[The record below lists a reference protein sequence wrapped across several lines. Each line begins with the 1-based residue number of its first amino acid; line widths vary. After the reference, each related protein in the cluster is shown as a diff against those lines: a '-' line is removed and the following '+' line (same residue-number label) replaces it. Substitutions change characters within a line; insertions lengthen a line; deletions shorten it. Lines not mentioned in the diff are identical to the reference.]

1 MNTQYILSVGSF
13 IVSFLACFFALV
25 PYTGY
30 KYSLHKFPFYKSSA
44 YLPIYALILVAF
56 TIIYFA
62 NSVKSDFLH
71 DLNYS
76 NIIVPLLSAGLIYA
90 FSLTPELARFKSLTI
105 AAAAIVSSF
114 FLPPEFYLFEK
125 TVPFWA
131 DRLIIIFLWWAFGYC
146 YVFLNKMDGIL
157 PLQNMTFSLGL
168 TLLGFLGALPQLFML
183 FGLCLLAVNLA
194 FILLNWY
201 PAKISL
207 SDGAACSFGFIFGW
221 LALAGSAEG
230 CMPCMVILGMYY
242 FLEVLTA
249 YLQKLSLKDEYKN
262 PLTNT
267 SYYQVNVSGLSPDT
281 IVRHLVK
288 LEIIFVILS
297 IFEIY
302 APNAYSVP
310 LLAFIMGA
318 WFLSRLRNWQTPEKS
333 LKELNREMLENIKNG
348 LDVSGKKDN

>member
-13 IVSFLACFFALV
+13 IVGFLTCFFALI

-30 KYSLHKFPFYKSSA
+30 KYSLHKVPFYKSSA
-44 YLPIYALILVAF
+44 YLPIYTVILISF
-56 TIIYFA
+56 TVIYFA
-62 NSVKSDFLH
+62 NSVKSDFLYN
-71 DLNYS
+71 LGYL
-76 NIIVPLLSAGLIYA
+76 NIIVPLLAAGLIYA
-90 FSLTPELARFKSLTI
+90 SSLLSGLARFKSLTI
-105 AAAAIVSSF
+105 AAAAAVSCF

-125 TVPFWA
+125 AVPFWA
-131 DRLIIIFLWWAFGYC
+131 DRLIIVFLWWAFSYC
-146 YVFLNKMDGIL
+146 YIFLNKMDGIL

-168 TLLGFLGALPQLFML
+168 AVLGFFGALPQLFML

-194 FILLNWY
+194 FALLNWY

-221 LALAGSAEG
+221 LALTSSAEG
-230 CMPCMVILGMYY
+230 CMPCMVILSMYY
-242 FLEVLTA
+242 FVEVLTA
-249 YLQKLSLKDEYKN
+249 CLQKLSLKDEYKN

-281 IVRHLVK
+281 IVRHLLK
-288 LEIIFVILS
+288 LQIIFVILS

-302 APNAYSVP
+302 APNTYSIP

-318 WFLSRLRNWQTPEKS
+318 WFLSRLRNWQTQEKS
-333 LKELNREMLENIKNG
+333 LKELHQEMLENIKNS